1 MQKKNP
7 TSRNKSKKENNS
19 KHSLQEENSSLE
31 ETTENKKPK
40 SKLKQRLQGLKQRFI
55 RRCCCCHCY
64 PKMIQTGKS
73 SDEECGEAEQR
84 MQRNTFTR
92 WVNHHLEAHSSS
104 SQTQNLIEDMKDG
117 ILLCHLLEVL
127 TGDVLPVTTSSGGNE
142 ESSNNVVVNKSSSSN
157 LKTIKTLKRVYKLNN
172 LNTAL
177 KCLRAK
183 GIKLINNNVVDL
195 ADGNPRIWLGL
206 IWQLILHFQVETGL
220 SMVRRSAWHQI
231 HSNQQPNGGEGTSTG
246 ITTTD
251 YNHQHPSTSKLPP
264 KKSVEQSLLDW
275 LNREAIRPRQLGL
288 PSGAIVDLDLSWK
301 DGRLLLAL
309 LHRFVPAL
317 VNREEIMEGGDEPEE
332 ARQRAQKAIQLARL
346 HLGISPFLDPTEL
359 CAPGRLP
366 CRRSVIT
373 YISQFLCLYRPPQFN
388 KNVKLEETLTVKNS
402 QKLTT
407 KNENKQQILKCY
419 KNLFEWLRRTVEEGG
434 HLKLSER
441 QRPTVG
447 QFKLFRRLIKKEEWL
462 ERRRVLTENVF
473 PALKEVV
480 EKEDLDIFKG
490 QLDNIESIVSSWE
503 SKIQFLLSKL
513 GEEMK
518 ELEQWMLEGERLLA
532 SSLPLTE
539 DKLLQIEDKG
549 LEEVLENL
557 EFTIRRF
564 EEHFKE
570 LPNKRLQLALKL
582 EQHKNQQTSSLTTSP
597 EDFLLLP
604 EHLLQD
610 LKERIE
616 FQTLLER
623 RIFKEILFIQ
633 SRLRIIKASSKLKA
647 SLAVWGMRTGSLK
660 ETKETLEE
668 YKIMASEC
676 KPILQMEHLL
686 NALKIAKDDCIS
698 SGEAHHE
705 NILESTSLL
714 NSSQKELITKQIEK
728 QIKEELGQ
736 FIRCEFILI
745 DLIQLWNEFEE
756 EKNLFINL
764 FIIEEEEENLKE
776 KEEVIIRKMEVL
788 AEEMDETGSE
798 WIKNAGE
805 PVRRQIVE
813 LCDQLITARTTKI
826 ILQEEELKKCL
837 FNEERKQ
844 QILNGNNKMKE
855 DEQNNLSQITLNER
869 KWLNNLEAF
878 GKWLDI
884 VRRMEK
890 IFLKRFVDRLR
901 I

>member
-19 KHSLQEENSSLE
+19 KSLQEENSSLE

-64 PKMIQTGKS
+64 SKMIQTGKS

-157 LKTIKTLKRVYKLNN
+157 LKTIKTLKRAYKLNN

-317 VNREEIMEGGDEPEE
+317 VNREEILEGGDEPEE

-388 KNVKLEETLTVKNS
+388 KNVKLEENLTVKNI

-503 SKIQFLLSKL
+503 SKIQSLLSKL

-539 DKLLQIEDKG
+539 DKLLQIEDRG

-570 LPNKRLQLALKL
+570 LPNKRLELALKL
-582 EQHKNQQTSSLTTSP
+582 EQHKDQQTSSLTTSP

-604 EHLLQD
+604 EHSLED

-616 FQTLLER
+616 FSTLLER

-647 SLAVWGMRTGSLK
+647 SLAVWGMRTGSLE

-676 KPILQMEHLL
+676 KPIHQMEHLL
-686 NALKIAKDDCIS
+686 NALKISRDDCIS
-698 SGEAHHE
+698 SGEVHHE

-728 QIKEELGQ
+728 QINEELGQ

-745 DLIQLWNEFEE
+745 DLIQLWSEFEE

-788 AEEMDETGSE
+788 AEEMDETGNE

-826 ILQEEELKKCL
+826 ILQEEELKKSL
-837 FNEERKQ
+837 FFDQEKKQ
-844 QILNGNNKMKE
+844 QIINGNIKIEEEKE
-855 DEQNNLSQITLNER
+855 QQISLNER

-878 GKWLDI
+878 GKWLNI
-884 VRRMEK
+884 VSRK
-890 IFLKRFVDRLR
+890 KFLFKRFVDRLR